1 MRKISNKEM
10 VRIEKRLK
18 KDSKNLTHITDKS
31 ELSVEDRMKLNLCKQ
46 FVRYGNSKKMPLKDL
61 AKLVGVP
68 VQRMSEI
75 TNYKI
80 KIFKIDKLI
89 EYLTYLSKHDSK
101 IKEFLNLLEQTT
113 DIRAPSALS
122 VRKIAREITEL
133 SASL

>member
-10 VRIEKRLK
+10 IKIEKRVRK
-18 KDSKNLTHITDKS
+18 ESKNLTHVTDKS
-31 ELSVEDRMKLNLCKQ
+31 DLSVEDRMKLNLCKQ
-46 FVRYGNSKKMPLKDL
+46 FVRYGNSKRMPLKDL

-68 VQRMSEI
+68 IQRMSEI

-89 EYLTYLSKHDSK
+89 EYLTQLSKHDQK

-113 DIRAPSALS
+113 DIRAPSVSS
-122 VRKIAREITEL
+122 VRKITREISEL
-133 SASL
+133 SATI